1 MSLPTEEFPLPK
13 RSPRPKTI
21 QEVPANG
28 VVSKDS
34 LIAKGWQREQYVGI
48 AILFVGLIAVVGVFS
63 RRFEYA
69 LVFAIVLSI
78 ILIVFFLTV

>member
-13 RSPRPKTI
+13 RSPTPKAI
-21 QEVPANG
+21 QEIPANG
-28 VVSKDS
+28 AVTKDS
-34 LIAKGWQREQYVGI
+34 LIAKGLQKEQYFGI
-48 AILFVGLIAVVGVFS
+48 ALLFAGLIAVVGFFS

-69 LVFAIVLSI
+69 LVFAIALSI